1 MSKVQRSFE
10 GNELAGQVALVTG
23 ASRGIGRA
31 IAESLARGGARVV
44 VVARSAERAAEAA
57 ASLPGTGHQGFG
69 CDVADSAAVDELVKT
84 VEAEFGSLDIL
95 VNNAGVTE
103 DNLLV
108 RLKDEEFDR
117 VLDTN
122 LKGAFY
128 AIRAAARGMM
138 RRRSGRIINITSVV
152 GLAGN
157 KGQANYA
164 ASKAGLIGLTKSVA
178 KELASRGI
186 LCNAVAPG
194 FIETDMTAAM
204 TDAAREELMR
214 QIALGRLGTPED
226 VAAVVRFLA
235 GPGASYITG
244 QVIVVDG
251 GMII

>member
-128 AIRAAARGMM
+128 AIRAAARG
-138 RRRSGRIINITSVV
+138 
-152 GLAGN
+152 
-157 KGQANYA
+157 
-164 ASKAGLIGLTKSVA
+164 
-178 KELASRGI
+178 
-186 LCNAVAPG
+186 
-194 FIETDMTAAM
+194 
-204 TDAAREELMR
+204 
-214 QIALGRLGTPED
+214 
-226 VAAVVRFLA
+226 
-235 GPGASYITG
+235 
-244 QVIVVDG
+244 
-251 GMII
+251 